1 MNPSCKLGDFLFVT
15 GLFVALA
22 LTGTMYPSE
31 FVFVILFAFV
41 LVYVVLIVAVLEAI
55 DKFLV
60 PNVRRICF

>member
-1 MNPSCKLGDFLFVT
+1 MT